1 MQRLVL
7 KNIRDDTDLTGT
19 IEVAGWTMNDFI
31 PILIE
36 YCQEILPR
44 SKASFFDEFYNKP
57 TGSKGLDYYLRTTF
71 GRHITPSSTK
81 KFISETYLRLLQNK
95 VQQLN
100 SATSSNAFLA
110 TNTPAVRRYDQS

>member
-1 MQRLVL
+1 MT
-7 KNIRDDTDLTGT
+7 KT

-44 SKASFFDEFYNKP
+44 LFDNRSNIIVTSLFDEFYNFILK
-57 TGSKGLDYYLRTTF
+57 SNKIEEFFDYYSARVF
-71 GRHITPSSTK
+71 GRHVTQSSTT

-95 VQQLN
+95 VQQQLN
-100 SATSSNAFLA
+100 LATSSNEALT
-110 TNTPAVRRYDQS
+110 TNTPAVRRYEHS